1 MFDGEEFVDIV
12 KSFSFFGLTICLGQ
26 ETAAGV

>member
-1 MFDGEEFVDIV
+1 MFDGEELVDIV
-12 KSFSFFGLTICLGQ
+12 KSFLFFGLTICLGQ